1 MRRQSG
7 TLASW
12 RTALRLAR
20 RETRR
25 AKGRSA
31 LVAALIML
39 PVTALSFAAVTYDMF
54 RLTPTERAERT
65 LGQADLKLTWMSRNP
80 PGQSELNSVLPAG
93 SRSLPVGQGPT
104 SWKTVSGVGEVETH
118 WLDLTDPLTDGMVE
132 LRSGRAPSGETELA
146 ASEPALLRL
155 GTTVG
160 GTVTVAD
167 GSRRYTVVGVVEI
180 PGNLRE
186 VVVLPSAA
194 MPGPASTWLVDT
206 PGPVTL
212 EQVEQLQSGPRP
224 FQATSRALTLDSPPS
239 LREPTRVNAD
249 TISAGTL
256 IAGLGALEVVL
267 LAGPAFAIGARRRS
281 RELGLVA
288 ANGGNPAHLRRI
300 VLADGVVL
308 GLAGAAAGVALGVT
322 LAVLG
327 RPLVEEH
334 LAHVRAGGHRFHPVA
349 LLAVAGLAVLTAMAA
364 ALIPAHT
371 AARRSVVAAL
381 AGRRGATRSRR
392 RWVVT
397 GVAVTLAG
405 AGLTAYAVP
414 RVSTNLILA
423 GLLLIQVGLV
433 FCTPGVVGQVAR
445 VGRHLPPAL
454 RIALRDASR
463 NRAAAAPAISAVM
476 AAVAGTV
483 CLGVYVASN
492 DARQAASIVPALPE
506 GTVSVT
512 HDGGSAAPVPL
523 RRITALATTLLST
536 STVVEVRGLA
546 CPAGT
551 GSPDSCGVT
560 VERPERQLC
569 PYPGGASP
577 DDQRRARN
585 DPRCDRRLPKI
596 SGRYLG
602 VLVDDGTA
610 LPLLTG
616 ARGEDLAKATAT
628 LRAGGVVVTDPLDVA
643 DGTVTV
649 QTLLPLGP
657 QGKGKGRAT
666 PRTALPAYVLT
677 TGLDVPRTILS
688 PAATARVGLD
698 VRQRGFVV
706 SPREVPDIAR
716 ADAFA
721 AAVQEVSLGLRVEVQ
736 RPPQDSSNS
745 LLLVMAVA
753 AGLVTLGATGI
764 ATGLTAA
771 DSRPDLSTLAA
782 VGASP
787 RIRRVLSLSQSGVI
801 AGLGSLFG
809 LVAGLGSVLAVLAAI
824 NQGYARS
831 WPVQDPYPIVVPWS
845 VLGVLVV
852 VPLVAMLGAGLLVR
866 SRLPVERRAG

>member
-1 MRRQSG
+1 MSRWSR
-7 TLASW
+7 LFASW

-25 AKGRSA
+25 ARGRSA
-31 LVAALIML
+31 LVVAMIML
-39 PVTALSFAAVTYDMF
+39 PVTALSFAAVAYDMF
-54 RLTPTERAERT
+54 RLTPAERVERA
-65 LGQADLKLTWMSRNP
+65 LGQADLKLTWMFRDP
-80 PGQSELNSVLPAG
+80 PGQSELTAVLPPG
-93 SRSLPVGQGPT
+93 SRALPVGRGPT
-104 SWKTVSGVGEVETH
+104 AWKTVNGVGEIETH
-118 WLDLTDPLTDGMVE
+118 WLDLTDPLTDGMVA
-132 LRSGRAPSGETELA
+132 LRRGRVPSGGTELA
-146 ASEPALLRL
+146 ASEAALRRL
-155 GTTVG
+155 GAGVG
-160 GTVTVAD
+160 GTVTAAD
-167 GSRRYTVVGVVEI
+167 GSRRYTVVGVVEL
-180 PGNLRE
+180 PDDLRE
-186 VVVLPSAA
+186 AVVLPSAA
-194 MPGPASTWLVDT
+194 LPHPATTWLVDT

-212 EQVEQLQSGPRP
+212 AQVEQLQSGPTP
-224 FQATSRALTLDSPPS
+224 FQATSRALTLDPPPS
-239 LREPTRVNAD
+239 MREPTRVNAD

-256 IAGLGALEVVL
+256 VAGLGALEVVL

-288 ANGGNPAHLRRI
+288 ATGGNPAHLRRI

-334 LAHVRAGGHRFHPVA
+334 LAHARAGGYRFHPLA
-349 LLAVAGLAVLTAMAA
+349 LLAVAGLAVLTATAA
-364 ALIPAHT
+364 ALVPAHT

-381 AGRRGATRSRR
+381 TGRRGATRSRR
-392 RWVVT
+392 RWVVA
-397 GVAVTLAG
+397 GVGVTLAG
-405 AGLTAYAVP
+405 TGLAAYAVP
-414 RVSTNLILA
+414 RVSTDLILA
-423 GLLLIQVGLV
+423 GLLLIQLGLV
-433 FCTPGVVGQVAR
+433 LCTPSVVGQVAR

-454 RIALRDASR
+454 RIALRDTSR

-476 AAVAGTV
+476 AAVAGAV

-512 HDGGSAAPVPL
+512 HDGGSTTPVPL
-523 RRITALATTLLST
+523 RRITDLATTLLAT
-536 STVVEVRGLA
+536 GTVAEVRGLT

-551 GSPDSCGVT
+551 RSRDSCGVT
-560 VERPERQLC
+560 VERPERQTC
-569 PYPGGASP
+569 PYLGGASP
-577 DDQRRARN
+577 DDQRRARS
-585 DPRCDRRLPKI
+585 DPRCDMRLPRV
-596 SGRYLG
+596 SGRHFG
-602 VLVDDGTA
+602 ILVDDGTA

-616 ARGEDLAKATAT
+616 AHGEDLAKATAA

-643 DGTVTV
+643 DGTVTL
-649 QTLLPLGP
+649 QPLLPLGP
-657 QGKGKGRAT
+657 EGKGKGRET
-666 PRTALPAYVLT
+666 TRKVLPAYVLT

-688 PAATARVGLD
+688 PAAAARVGLG
-698 VRQRGFVV
+698 VRQWGFVV
-706 SPREVPDIAR
+706 SPGKVPDVAR

-721 AAVQEVSLGLRVEVQ
+721 AAVQEVSPRLRVEVQ
-736 RPPQDSSNS
+736 RPPQDGSNP

-753 AGLVTLGATGI
+753 AGLVTLGAAGI

-801 AGLGSLFG
+801 AGLGSLLG
-809 LVAGLGSVLAVLAAI
+809 LLAGLGSVVAVLAAV
-824 NQGYARS
+824 NRGYARS

-845 VLGVLVV
+845 VLGVLIV